1 MVEPF
6 KLELET
12 ADGRHLMHKYY
23 PAAADPTGLAL
34 LLPGDHYGVDAPL
47 LYYPALALRQ
57 QGWDTLAITYGYQ
70 AAGKLISLDEIPDTV
85 DEVVRGLKAALAHRQ
100 APRLLLIGKSL
111 GAALITTLCQV
122 DPVFE
127 NARTIYLTPPLEM
140 PFFASAF
147 AETSQDALV
156 ILGTADRFFNPK
168 VLDEMRSA
176 KSFELMKI
184 EGGDHS
190 LNFGDDLNA
199 TLQVLGEVVR
209 RMLAFAGR

>member
-1 MVEPF
+1 MAEPYT
-6 KLELET
+6 LELDT
-12 ADGRHLMHKYY
+12 AEGRHLMHKYY
-23 PAAADPTGLAL
+23 PAPGDPSGLAL
-34 LLPGDHYGVDAPL
+34 FLPGDHYGVDAPL

-57 QGWDTLAITYGYQ
+57 LGWDTLAITYGYQ
-70 AAGKLISLDEIPDTV
+70 SAGRPISLDEIPHTV
-85 DEVVRGLKAALAHRQ
+85 EEVVRGLTAALAYRQ
-100 APRLLLIGKSL
+100 SPRLLLVGKSL

-122 DPVFE
+122 DPRFE

-147 AETSQDALV
+147 AETSQEALV
-156 ILGTADRFFNPK
+156 ILGTADRFYNEK

-176 KSFELMKI
+176 RSFELMQI

-190 LNFGDDLNA
+190 LNLGDDLKA

-209 RMLAFAGR
+209 RMLAFARY